1 MERLKSILA
10 DKILDLTSDDDD
22 DVKKRL
28 DKIQLFRDFANA
40 CKVLIDK
47 YPAIEDELIKMV
59 GDDNFDTREASLK
72 VDAVIRSADSG
83 LLEDS
88 EKDYIQYNENIQN
101 EIMSP
106 QNAVPE
112 LAEDNMY
119 PSEEELA
126 SVKRKTM
133 IRRII
138 QVVGL
143 ALAVIVL
150 IFIINFVREYWQT
163 ILIIT
168 GLLTVLAI
176 LLIWFVRKRN

>member
-1 MERLKSILA
+1 MEHLKSILA

-22 DVKKRL
+22 DVKKKL
-28 DKIQLFRDFANA
+28 DKIQRFRDFANA
-40 CKVLIDK
+40 CKALMNK
-47 YPAIEDELIKMV
+47 YPAIENELIKMV
-59 GDDNFDTREASLK
+59 GDDNFDTKEASLK
-72 VDAVIRSADSG
+72 VDAVIRLADSG
-83 LLEDS
+83 SPENLE
-88 EKDYIQYNENIQN
+88 KNYIQDNENIQN
-101 EIMSP
+101 EMTST
-106 QNAVPE
+106 QNVVSEP
-112 LAEDNMY
+112 AEDNMY

-126 SVKRKTM
+126 TVKRKTT

-150 IFIINFVREYWQT
+150 IFIINFVREYWQI

>member
-22 DVKKRL
+22 DVKKRI
-28 DKIQLFRDFANA
+28 DKIQLFRDFAYA
-40 CKVLIDK
+40 CKVFMDK

-59 GDDNFDTREASLK
+59 NDDNFDTKEASLR
-72 VDAVIRSADSG
+72 VDVVIRSVDSG
-83 LLEDS
+83 LLEDLQ
-88 EKDYIQYNENIQN
+88 KDYIQYHENIQD
-101 EIMSP
+101 EKIPAQST
-106 QNAVPE
+106 VSE
-112 LAEDNMY
+112 FAEDNMY

-126 SVKRKTM
+126 SVKRKTT
-133 IRRII
+133 IRRIF

-150 IFIINFVREYWQT
+150 IFIINFVREYWQI

>member
-1 MERLKSILA
+1 MEHLKSILA

-22 DVKKRL
+22 DVKKKL
-28 DKIQLFRDFANA
+28 DKIQRFRDFANA
-40 CKVLIDK
+40 CKALMDK
-47 YPAIEDELIKMV
+47 YPAIEDELIKMID
-59 GDDNFDTREASLK
+59 DDNFDTKEASLK
-72 VDAVIRSADSG
+72 VDAVIRLADSRS
-83 LLEDS
+83 LEDS
-88 EKDYIQYNENIQN
+88 EKNYIQYNENVQA
-101 EIMSP
+101 EVAST
-106 QNAVPE
+106 QDTTTEV
-112 LAEDNMY
+112 AEDNMY

-126 SVKRKTM
+126 SVKRKTT

-150 IFIINFVREYWQT
+150 IFIINFVREYWQI